1 MLHVPRLLFLLKLF
15 INFSISDSCMGLM
28 KNEFI
33 TAFLK
38 YALEG
43 LFSFSILDARF
54 EPTLKNVRML
64 KITKL
69 FDTKKRDLSS
79 KSNNGDDSKRPR
91 ESSLDDSIANTTNTE
106 VFTEFL

>member
-1 MLHVPRLLFLLKLF
+1 
-15 INFSISDSCMGLM
+15 MGLM